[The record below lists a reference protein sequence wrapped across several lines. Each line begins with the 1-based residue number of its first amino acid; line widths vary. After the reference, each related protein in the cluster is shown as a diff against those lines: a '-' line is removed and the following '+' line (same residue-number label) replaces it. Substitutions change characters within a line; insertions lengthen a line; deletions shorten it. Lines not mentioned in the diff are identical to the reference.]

1 MIGFRQRGDDLA
13 SFVRSTLQDS
23 DAALEAAPRISA
35 YRAARDWRRQINT
48 GFRTGSRVYNARKW
62 SKGVL
67 VRKRGS
73 MTFEVS
79 DKATYSKG
87 RTQRVSLS
95 WVFDNAPTIRGRR
108 GWVAV
113 PIDGRAPIA
122 SSGRRY
128 MWPSEA
134 AAAGWE
140 LEIAP
145 VMGKRY
151 KLILGRRGPRDPWTP
166 LWYYIPPYRARKG
179 LDLDG
184 IHSRH
189 DARIDEVWGEELDK
203 RVARR
208 ARRSL

>member
-1 MIGFRQRGDDLA
+1 MYGMSVRGDDLA
-13 SFVRSTLQDS
+13 SFVRGSMEDS
-23 DAALEAAPRISA
+23 VAAAEAVPRISA
-35 YRAARDWRRQINT
+35 FRSARDWRGQIRR
-48 GFRTGSRVYNARKW
+48 GFKSGRLFQNRGW
-62 SKGVL
+62 MKGVV
-67 VRKRGS
+67 VRKIGRG
-73 MTFEVS
+73 TYEVS
-79 DKATYSKG
+79 DKARYSKG
-87 RTQRVSLS
+87 RTARVSLS

-113 PIDGRAPIA
+113 PIEGRAPVA
-122 SSGRRY
+122 PSGRRY

-140 LEIAP
+140 LEIAA

-184 IHSRH
+184 IHRRH
-189 DARIDEVWGEELDK
+189 ADVQDEVWGEEFDK
-203 RVARR
+203 RSAKRVRR
-208 ARRSL
+208 RL

>member
-1 MIGFRQRGDDLA
+1 MIGYRQRGDDLA
-13 SFVRSTLQDS
+13 AFVRGSLIDS
-23 DAALEAAPRISA
+23 QEAEQAAVRMSA
-35 YRAARDWRRQINT
+35 FRAAREWRRQIKT
-48 GFRTGSRVYNARKW
+48 GFRTGSRLYKAKGW

-67 VRKRGS
+67 VRKR
-73 MTFEVS
+73 TPVRYEVG

-87 RTQRVSLS
+87 RSQKVGLS

-113 PIDGRAPIA
+113 PIEGRAPVA

-134 AAAGWE
+134 AAAGYE

-151 KLILGRRGPRDPWTP
+151 KLIMGRRGPHDHWIAM
-166 LWYYIPPYRARKG
+166 WFYIPPYRAKKG

-184 IHSRH
+184 IHRRQ
-189 DARIDEVWGEELDK
+189 DAAIDQVWGEELDK
-203 RVARR
+203 RTARR
-208 ARRSL
+208 ARRSF